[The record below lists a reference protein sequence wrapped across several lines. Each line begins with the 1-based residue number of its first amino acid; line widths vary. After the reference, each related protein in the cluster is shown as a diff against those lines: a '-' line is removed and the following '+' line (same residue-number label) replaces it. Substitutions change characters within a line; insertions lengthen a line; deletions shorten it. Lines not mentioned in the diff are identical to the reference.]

1 MERHGQDL
9 STSSSRVARGFMRR
23 RIKYELFSALAPFQ
37 RKEPIPRGMGGTRML
52 RRFIRRLRAD
62 KSKMGYIHPD
72 SQIGKYVTIGYGTR
86 INGPIT
92 IKSHKDAPVTI
103 GRYCAIAYNVRIRAR
118 NHHTGYANLLDRLQ
132 NIHGFPSLD
141 SLKGPVNIGNNVW
154 LADNVIILS
163 GICLNII
170 KFLTVDQTPFFCSH
184 HRIPSLFGNL
194 PYILLVHQKSS
205 VSPFCILIIKQR
217 NQASAIK

>member
-1 MERHGQDL
+1 
-9 STSSSRVARGFMRR
+9 
-23 RIKYELFSALAPFQ
+23 
-37 RKEPIPRGMGGTRML
+37 
-52 RRFIRRLRAD
+52 
-62 KSKMGYIHPD
+62 MGYIHPD

-163 GICLNII
+163 GVTIGDGAVIGAGSVVVRDIPPYAIAVGNPAKVVKYRFSDSMIEQMLQI
-170 KFLTVDQTPFFCSH
+170 KWWEWDQAKIARNKVFFGTDLS
-184 HRIPSLFGNL
+184 SKENVNL
-194 PYILLVHQKSS
+194 YE
-205 VSPFCILIIKQR
+205 LIVE
-217 NQASAIK
+217 